1 MRKTFALML
10 LCLALIVVSLA
21 SCSLSG
27 GGEDETDAPATTP
40 ETTAIPEHDHV
51 WDEGRVV
58 KEGSCD
64 SATKEETKGEIM
76 FTCTIC
82 GETKTEETD
91 GHIWDDGK
99 VIDAATCNKT
109 GSLLCTCTNCK
120 AKKQFT
126 IPMTDDHKYIASGRY
141 VKAPTPD
148 KDGES

>member
-27 GGEDETDAPATTP
+27 GGDGTDAPETTP

-91 GHIWDDGK
+91 GHIWNDGK
-99 VIDAATCNKT
+99 VIDAATCKQT
-109 GSLLCTCTNCK
+109 GSCLRTCTKCGT
-120 AKKQFT
+120 KKTFE
-126 IPMTDDHKYIASGRY
+126 IPKTDDHKY
-141 VKAPTPD
+141 
-148 KDGES
+148 